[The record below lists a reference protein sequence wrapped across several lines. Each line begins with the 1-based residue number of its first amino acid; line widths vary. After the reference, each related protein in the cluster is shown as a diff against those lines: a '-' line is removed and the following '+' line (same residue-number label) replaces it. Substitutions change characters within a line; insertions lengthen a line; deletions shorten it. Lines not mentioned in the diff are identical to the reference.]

1 MAVQVGPW
9 WKVGTMSRCIECS
22 KLIPAGTVCES
33 CFGFPDRPPTMT
45 ATDRMIAR
53 EESALRLKAKRGEP
67 IEGALICESGKRTPL
82 K

>member
-1 MAVQVGPW
+1 
-9 WKVGTMSRCIECS
+9 
-22 KLIPAGTVCES
+22 
-33 CFGFPDRPPTMT
+33 MT